1 MKQYLTLKNTLY
13 FGGGLFVLFMGW
25 FIYIY
30 LQIRFEID
38 EVINYKP
45 KVSTQFFDRNGDL
58 VANIF
63 EEEHRV
69 YVPYKEIPARVIESL
84 LAIEDTNFFEH
95 DGTNF
100 EAIMRAII
108 KNIKA
113 GRFAEGASTI
123 TQQLVKTMLLTREK
137 KLSRKAKEMF
147 LTYQV
152 EASLSKE
159 EILERYFNEVY
170 FGHNY
175 YGIRTASLGY
185 FNKEL
190 KDLTLKEIGML
201 VALPRA
207 PSYYDPTRNL
217 KFSLSRANHVMS
229 RLYDL
234 GWISENEFQQAT
246 NETPM
251 VYNNTL
257 TKNKAPYVVDEAIKI
272 LQKNYPDIKS
282 GGYKVNLT
290 IDLKTQKIAD
300 EALINGYKTIAAR
313 DTRTTKDERNKQL
326 NGAIVVLE
334 NGTGKIL
341 ALTGGVDYRTSS
353 FNRATQSIRQPGS
366 SVKPFIFEIGLEN
379 GMSPE
384 STVEDVE
391 KVYTFKDASGNLKE
405 WRPQNYKKEF
415 KGAVTLRSALTHSMN
430 LATISLVEKVGIA
443 TVHSRLQEFG
453 FRNIPYNLSI
463 VLGSFGISPIEM
475 SKLFTM
481 FSNQGMMHEPTL
493 LASIVDKDGKLTHFT
508 QSTPKSVITPENA
521 YDVTSMMQ
529 DVVTRGTGSTAHIPE
544 LALAGKTGTTNN
556 NVDVWFCGFSP
567 EVQAVIWY
575 GNDDNKPMAGA
586 ETGGRTA
593 APVFGQF
600 MRSYLAT
607 YPNTKRGF
615 TIPSSYQKSK
625 DLNMSLFESN
635 TSDKKE

>member
-1 MKQYLTLKNTLY
+1 MKEYLTLKNILY
-13 FGGGLFVLFMGW
+13 IGGGFATICAGW
-25 FIYIY
+25 ILYIY
-30 LQIRFEID
+30 VQIKFEID
-38 EVINYKP
+38 EIVNYKP
-45 KVSTQFFDRNGDL
+45 RLSTQFFDRNGDL

-63 EEEHRV
+63 DDEHRV
-69 YVPYKEIPARVIESL
+69 YVTYNEIPAKVIEAL

-100 EAIMRAII
+100 EAIARAVV

-113 GRFAEGASTI
+113 GGFVEGASTL

-152 EASLSKE
+152 EASLTKE
-159 EILERYFNEVY
+159 EILERYLNEVY

-190 KDLTLKEIGML
+190 KDLSLKEIGML

-217 KFSLSRANHVMS
+217 KFSLSRANNVIT
-229 RLYDL
+229 RLFNL
-234 GWISENEFQQAT
+234 GWINEAEFNNAT
-246 NETPM
+246 NETPI

-257 TKNKAPYVVDEAIKI
+257 TKNKAPYVVDEALKV
-272 LQKNYPDIKS
+272 LQKSYPDIRT

-300 EALINGYKTIAAR
+300 DALLSGYEIIKGRDAR
-313 DTRTTKDERNKQL
+313 KIKDERNKQL
-326 NGAIVVLE
+326 NGAIVILE
-334 NGTGKIL
+334 NSTGKVL

-353 FNRATQSIRQPGS
+353 FNRATQSVRQPGS
-366 SVKPFIFEIGLEN
+366 SVKPFIYEIGLEN
-379 GMSPE
+379 GLTPN

-391 KVYTFKDASGNLKE
+391 KVYTFKDATGALKE

-415 KGAVTLRSALTHSMN
+415 RGAVSLREALTHSMN
-430 LATISLVEKVGIA
+430 LATISLVEKVGISK
-443 TVHSRLQEFG
+443 VHPRLQEFG
-453 FRNIPYNLSI
+453 FKNVPYNLSI
-463 VLGSFGISPIEM
+463 VLGSFGVSPIDM
-475 SKLFTM
+475 AKLYTM
-481 FSNQGMMHEPTL
+481 FSNYGTISEPTFIE
-493 LASIVDKDGKLTHFT
+493 SIADKNGKIVQMPEPIKT
-508 QSTPKSVITPENA
+508 QMITAENA
-521 YDVTSMMQ
+521 YNTTSMMQ
-529 DVVTRGTGSTAHIPE
+529 DVVIRGTGASGNVGGIE
-544 LALAGKTGTTNN
+544 LAGKTGTTNN

-600 MRSYLAT
+600 MRNYLQA
-607 YPNTKRGF
+607 YPNTKKTF
-615 TIPSSYQKSK
+615 SIPSSMVVAT
-625 DLNMSLFESN
+625 DSN
-635 TSDKKE
+635 STSSETEQPAQ